1 MIIYRSYKDAYML
14 QTQNFS
20 GQQYLNHELLIEAE
34 YVFLKME
41 AGKDSSYNGSEKFIA
56 FVNGI
61 Y

>member
-1 MIIYRSYKDAYML
+1 ML